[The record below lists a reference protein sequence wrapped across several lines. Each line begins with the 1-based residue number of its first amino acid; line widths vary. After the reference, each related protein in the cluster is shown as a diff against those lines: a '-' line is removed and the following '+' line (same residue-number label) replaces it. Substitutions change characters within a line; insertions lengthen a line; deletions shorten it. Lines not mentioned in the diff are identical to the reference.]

1 MKQKRGVK
9 FKFATLAVAMVLVVG
24 SFAGCKGKEKSD
36 ETLNPT
42 TNPESNEST
51 SPTDGTQSTEFSY
64 PIAGDKKITMNWG
77 DGRDVYDTSEMKDW
91 YKDYNWM
98 QALKDQ
104 TGVTLMD
111 VGGKYGSTAPS
122 DEFMLLLAG
131 GEYPDIFRANWIS
144 FPGGPSA
151 ALKDG
156 YIIGLNDV
164 IDQYMP
170 NFKKFLEDYPE
181 IAKMITT
188 DDGIYYTLPVVSE
201 NPEPAMGLTIRQDWL
216 DKLGVEVP
224 QTLDELH
231 DVLTRFK
238 TELNCKT
245 PLTFELRWMFQ
256 QYGTASLSS
265 SYEALY
271 PFYVQDGKVKFGP
284 LEESYKEF
292 LTMLHEWYVEGLID
306 ADVASVDKNTVQSK
320 FASGEAGASIQMLSN
335 IKNVIV
341 ANEATDPNY
350 KVVAL
355 SSLVKNVGETPL
367 FSSYNGM
374 YTGDAGFSI
383 STACKDIETVARW
396 MDFMYSE
403 AGNNILKYGI
413 EGVTYEKV
421 DGKVVYTDFIL
432 NNPNESNPST
442 VLGYVTKNANWPQFV
457 SKDYVRV
464 REDYETDILNAWAT
478 DMEQYLMP
486 AVTFTEEES
495 DYINQNY
502 SNIDTYAR
510 ENITKFV
517 LGTEDL
523 AKYDSFIKTLKQYG
537 IDKVIE
543 YRQAAYDRYISR

>member
-1 MKQKRGVK
+1 MKQKRVK
-9 FKFATLAVAMVLVVG
+9 FKFATLVVAMALLVG
-24 SFAGCKGKEKSD
+24 SFSGCKKTEKTEEPVNSVSDNGKVGSANQEKSA
-36 ETLNPT
+36 ET
-42 TNPESNEST
+42 
-51 SPTDGTQSTEFSY
+51 TEFSY

-77 DGRDVYDTSEMKDW
+77 DGREVYDTSEMKDW

-98 QALKDQ
+98 QTLKDK
-104 TGVTLMD
+104 TGVTLID
-111 VGGKYGSTAPS
+111 LGGKYGSTAPS

-156 YIIGLNDV
+156 YIISLNDV

-188 DDGIYYTLPVVSE
+188 DDGIYYTLPVINE

-216 DKLGVEVP
+216 DKLGVGAP
-224 QTLDELH
+224 KTLDELH

-265 SYEALY
+265 SFEALY
-271 PFYVQDGKVKFGP
+271 PFYVKDGKVKFGP
-284 LEESYKEF
+284 LEENYKEF
-292 LTMLHEWYVEGLID
+292 LTMMNQWYKEGLID

-335 IKNVIV
+335 NKNAIV
-341 ANEATDPNY
+341 ANESTDPNF

-355 SSLVKNVGETPL
+355 NTLVKSEGDTPL

-403 AGNNILKYGI
+403 EGNNILKYGI
-413 EGVTYEKV
+413 EGVTYEMV

-464 REDYETDILNAWAT
+464 REDYETNILNTWAT
-478 DMEQYLMP
+478 EMEQYLMP

-495 DYINQNY
+495 GYINQNY

-510 ENITKFV
+510 ENITKYV

-523 AKYDSFIKTLKQYG
+523 ANYDSFIKTLKQYG
-537 IDKVIE
+537 IDKVLE
-543 YRQAAYDRYISR
+543 YRQAAYDRYIAR